1 MVTKSRAPS
10 TVAQYSAYF
19 TRWQQWSES
28 HGKSPLPADPYIVSL
43 YYLVHLG
50 NSVSSPAP
58 IISTVVSTSWAH
70 RMANI
75 KDPTKDT
82 LVANTAEGLKRSL
95 SKPKVRKEPITPELL
110 SDMVIKYG
118 EDKSILNLLHI
129 RTLAM
134 SLISFAGFLRFNELA
149 QIKMGYLAFTSTH
162 LSIQIKSSKTDI
174 YRQGDAVI
182 IARSG
187 LPTCPVDMLELYLKL
202 AIISPTDKSAF
213 IFRSLTNVST
223 GFVLKKVNNPMSY
236 TRVRELIVDAL
247 SPLVD

>member
-1 MVTKSRAPS
+1 MNVFDTCITNTILLFILSLLKLIFSSENWIGSFAKTTDNQELNQLASQLPAIVTKSRAPS
-10 TVAQYSAYF
+10 TVAQYSSYF

-58 IISTVVSTSWAH
+58 IISTVVSTSWSH

-95 SKPKVRKEPITPELL
+95 SKPKVRKEPITQEQLL
-110 SDMVIKYG
+110 SDMVLKYG

-129 RTLAM
+129 RKLAM

-149 QIKMGYLAFTSTH
+149 QIKMGDLAFTSTH
-162 LSIQIKSSKTDI
+162 LSI
-174 YRQGDAVI
+174 
-182 IARSG
+182 
-187 LPTCPVDMLELYLKL
+187 
-202 AIISPTDKSAF
+202 
-213 IFRSLTNVST
+213 
-223 GFVLKKVNNPMSY
+223 
-236 TRVRELIVDAL
+236 
-247 SPLVD
+247 